1 MLPDDSRSGLRLKR
15 EPLRGRLLIV
25 VSVALVHVLLL
36 WSWMTMPKATI
47 PVPHEMSVSMMP
59 APVQVVPRAVPQA
72 APRVAAQV
80 APKTTPP
87 LVKPDEPRLVRAAP
101 EMAAPAAPGVKPA
114 TDVTAPQ
121 QLSAQHAQ
129 PDAEP
134 DYKAGYL
141 NNPRPAY
148 PMVAR
153 RMGWQGR
160 VILNVEV
167 LAEGASGTV
176 VVFHGSGHEVLD
188 NAAMNTVKGW
198 RFTPARHGGR
208 AVTQWFKVPIVFS
221 LEDNEA

>member
-1 MLPDDSRSGLRLKR
+1 MRTEDTQQPYI
-15 EPLRGRLLIV
+15 RLLIFSLV
-25 VSVALVHVLLL
+25 VLVHVLLFWFWL
-36 WSWMTMPKATI
+36 VMPKATI
-47 PVPHEMSVSMMP
+47 PVPDEMSVSISVPPPERSEAKSVPDKP
-59 APVQVVPRAVPQA
+59 AFRSVANAAVAPPVAVPVVTA
-72 APRVAAQV
+72 APTVQAPPPAQT
-80 APKTTPP
+80 ASPTIP
-87 LVKPDEPRLVRAAP
+87 
-101 EMAAPAAPGVKPA
+101 
-114 TDVTAPQ
+114 TAP
-121 QLSAQHAQ
+121 LIVS
-129 PDAEP
+129 DTEP

-141 NNPRPAY
+141 SNPRPAY

-176 VVFHGSGHEVLD
+176 VVFHSSGHEVLD